1 MIERKLLK
9 DRQTYKIQKGDR
21 FFAGR
26 LWIRKLWKHDGG
38 YSAFVFIGKD
48 CLGRVY
54 LNELGILFNLKTIS
68 TYNKTHCKENTI
80 RKHFRKAIVDYF
92 ETFEITHPKPQIT
105 TKPLVQG
112 FTESY
117 FKTLRSQVIGLSIGG
132 N

>member
-38 YSAFVFIGKD
+38 YSAFVFIGKE

-68 TYNKTHCKENTI
+68 PYNKTHCKENTI
-80 RKHFRKAIVDYF
+80 RKHFRKAIMEYF
-92 ETFEITHPKPQIT
+92 ETFDISIPKPKIT
-105 TKPLVQG
+105 TKITKDVNSQFYMMNL
-112 FTESY
+112 
-117 FKTLRSQVIGLSIGG
+117 KSQVIALIGG